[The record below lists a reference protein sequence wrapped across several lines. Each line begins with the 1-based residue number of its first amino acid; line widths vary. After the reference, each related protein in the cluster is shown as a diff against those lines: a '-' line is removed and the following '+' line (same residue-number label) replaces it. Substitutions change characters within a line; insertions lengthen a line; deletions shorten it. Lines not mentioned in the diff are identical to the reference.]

1 MEDRWTSL
9 DEEEHFGAMKHC
21 LERERLLV
29 ASGTI
34 GTNRAWAGRRL
45 LGIQEYWS
53 LILQDNVQ
61 SHNSIQFTQSMW
73 ISNAP
78 SMLQVKEMR
87 VGQMGWGVED
97 QRSGHW
103 AGSSAVPLS
112 QLEYCIYSSNI
123 LHTVQYNQMI
133 YVEVKYASVIT
144 GKRCWRLDIEL
155 DCGVEGCTLAEC
167 AKLPAFGVWFTL
179 LISIQHL
186 WWVTTCKPWTM
197 NNLGNLL
204 ILPAF
209 NEYSPFNENHVISM
223 CNAGCSQRWW
233 AESRSKWRRWAV
245 EWAGSSQWGGEGLKM
260 GKRKRVSLLQKSEAM
275 KNQTWDCDGME
286 GSNDRIRN
294 ITFQLS
300 FDPCISFIQ
309 HLWWVTPHLEHE
321 WPWKFVDFV
330 WLLITNI
337 PCYIELLSQCTM
349 QVAYKAG
356 EQSWWKQSILR
367 SWTGSSQW
375 GRDWLKMDQ
384 GCREW
389 RIAVNEKRA
398 AVGRHQSGCLQS

>member
-167 AKLPAFGVWFTL
+167 AKLPALGVLFTL

-223 CNAGCSQRWW
+223 CNAGCSQSWW

-260 GKRKRVSLLQKSEAM
+260 GQRKRGWRYYKNLKRWRIKRGTVMGWKDQMTEYATLPSNWVLTLVYLLFNIYGESPHILNM
-275 KNQTWDCDGME
+275 
-286 GSNDRIRN
+286 NDLGN
-294 ITFQLS
+294 
-300 FDPCISFIQ
+300 
-309 HLWWVTPHLEHE
+309 
-321 WPWKFVDFV
+321 
-330 WLLITNI
+330 LLI
-337 PCYIELLSQCTM
+337 L
-349 QVAYKAG
+349 
-356 EQSWWKQSILR
+356 
-367 SWTGSSQW
+367 
-375 GRDWLKMDQ
+375 
-384 GCREW
+384 
-389 RIAVNEKRA
+389 
-398 AVGRHQSGCLQS
+398 SGC

>member
-144 GKRCWRLDIEL
+144 GKRCWRHDIEL

-167 AKLPAFGVWFTL
+167 AKLPALGVLFTL

-223 CNAGCSQRWW
+223 CNAGCSQSWW

-260 GKRKRVSLLQKSEAM
+260 GKRKRVWRYY
-275 KNQTWDCDGME
+275 KN
-286 GSNDRIRN
+286 
-294 ITFQLS
+294 
-300 FDPCISFIQ
+300 
-309 HLWWVTPHLEHE
+309 
-321 WPWKFVDFV
+321 
-330 WLLITNI
+330 
-337 PCYIELLSQCTM
+337 
-349 QVAYKAG
+349 
-356 EQSWWKQSILR
+356 
-367 SWTGSSQW
+367 
-375 GRDWLKMDQ
+375 LK
-384 GCREW
+384 RW
-389 RIAVNEKRA
+389 RIKRGTVMGWKDQMTEYA
-398 AVGRHQSGCLQS
+398 TLPSNWVLTLVYLLFNIYGCLQSGRAEHLKELQSMGTRLAEDGPGVQRMENSSQWEESSSGEASIRLSSELVNSYEVRELFDRTW

>member
-144 GKRCWRLDIEL
+144 GKRCWRHDIEL

-167 AKLPAFGVWFTL
+167 AKLPALGVLFTL

-223 CNAGCSQRWW
+223 CNAGCSQSWW

-260 GKRKRVSLLQKSEAM
+260 GKRKEADAITKIWSDEESNVGLWWDGRIKWQNTQHYLPTEFWPLYIFYSTFMVSHPTSWTWMTLEICWFCLVVDNKYSLLY
-275 KNQTWDCDGME
+275 
-286 GSNDRIRN
+286 RIVVSMYN
-294 ITFQLS
+294 
-300 FDPCISFIQ
+300 
-309 HLWWVTPHLEHE
+309 
-321 WPWKFVDFV
+321 
-330 WLLITNI
+330 
-337 PCYIELLSQCTM
+337 
-349 QVAYKAG
+349 A
-356 EQSWWKQSILR
+356 
-367 SWTGSSQW
+367 
-375 GRDWLKMDQ
+375 
-384 GCREW
+384 
-389 RIAVNEKRA
+389 
-398 AVGRHQSGCLQS
+398 GCLQRGRAELMEAEHLKELEQEAVNVDEIGWRWTRGAENGE